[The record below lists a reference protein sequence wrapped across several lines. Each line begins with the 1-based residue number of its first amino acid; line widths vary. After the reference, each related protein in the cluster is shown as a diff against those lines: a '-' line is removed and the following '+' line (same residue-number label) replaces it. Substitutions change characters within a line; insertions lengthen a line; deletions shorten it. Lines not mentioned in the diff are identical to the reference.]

1 MKLYPK
7 SLRFRLYAWY
17 FGSLILLSIYFY
29 VIVHILMLPH
39 SDHIFML
46 LISLMGIFG
55 FLVIY
60 KITTELTKL
69 THQVRTITSE
79 HLEKRVKGVKGGEEL
94 EELASSFNEVLN
106 NVDAAFKREQ
116 QFIGDVAHELKTP
129 IATLKSSLEVA
140 LSKDRTKEEYQHIIQ
155 EALIDADHLSAILKN
170 ILDLAWTETLHD
182 HKNTEKVNLSAIVED
197 MYEIAQRLA
206 LHKKLKITG
215 SITKNIYICGFKD
228 KLARALLNVVDNA
241 IQYTETGTVDIT
253 VKSIRDKAFV
263 LIKDTGP
270 GIPTKEIPHIF
281 NRFYR
286 GKTTDKVFGSGLGLA
301 IARSMITIH
310 KGTIEVESKIGY
322 GSTFIISFPL
332 ASS

>member
-39 SDHIFML
+39 SDHVFML
-46 LISLMGIFG
+46 LISLMGLLG
-55 FLVIY
+55 FIVVFR
-60 KITTELTKL
+60 ITTQLTNL
-69 THQVRTITSE
+69 TSQVRTITSE
-79 HLEKRVKGVKGGEEL
+79 HLDKRVKGIKGGEEL

-106 NVDAAFKREQ
+106 NVDEAFKREQ

-129 IATLKSSLEVA
+129 IATLKGALEVG
-140 LSKDRTKEEYQHIIQ
+140 LSKERTKEEYQRILQ
-155 EALIDADHLSAILKN
+155 EALIDTNNLSSTLKN
-170 ILDLAWTETLHD
+170 VLDLAWTETLHD

-197 MYEIAQRLA
+197 IYEIAQRLA
-206 LHKKLKITG
+206 LQKKLEITG
-215 SITKNIYICGFKD
+215 NVEKEIYIYGFKD

-241 IQYTETGTVDIT
+241 IQYTEKGSVTIT
-253 VKSIRDKAFV
+253 LKAVKERAFII
-263 LIKDTGP
+263 IKDTGS

-301 IARSMITIH
+301 IAKSMITIH
-310 KGTIEVESKIGY
+310 KGTIEVESKAGH
-322 GSTFIISFPL
+322 GSSFIISFPL
-332 ASS
+332 SSW